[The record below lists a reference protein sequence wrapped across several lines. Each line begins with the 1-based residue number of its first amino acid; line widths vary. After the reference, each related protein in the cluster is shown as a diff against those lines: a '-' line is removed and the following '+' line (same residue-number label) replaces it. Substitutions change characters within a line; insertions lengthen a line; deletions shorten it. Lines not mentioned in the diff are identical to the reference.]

1 MLQEL
6 VKFRSKYWSLM
17 SYSEK
22 VVISMLIEK
31 EKERIVNDM
40 GVME

>member
-6 VKFRSKYWSLM
+6 VKFRNKYWSLM

-31 EKERIVNDM
+31 EKER
-40 GVME
+40 GS